1 MSKRIST
8 LLMAVMAA
16 VVLTAGGCGSGA
28 KVTTTVPSKADQ
40 PRQIVNQYAY
50 SFYASAV
57 LAEQEKDYTAALAYY
72 SEALKQAPGNTDILY
87 ALADLEFR
95 LRQPQRALETA
106 QKIFYKD
113 KNANMLI
120 ANCYRALGDHA
131 TAELTYAKVL
141 RMDPHNL
148 QAHWYSGVYASQRGD
163 IDAAAMHFEE
173 VAQLNPTPAIYVEI
187 AKLHNSRHQVDDA
200 IAAYRNSIEL
210 DPTESNM
217 EAYLNLAGLLRAN
230 NDASGAEEILVH
242 GIAANPE
249 SRAFRLY
256 LAELYN
262 DQNDTTSAIEIVE
275 WIWANSEAQEPILER
290 IGQIAFELDRL
301 DLADSIFERQLTM
314 SPESILSN
322 FYRGR
327 IAIIQDRNSD
337 AKGFFWKLI
346 DVADSLPDG
355 YINLGMIYL
364 DEDSLD
370 LAVDILKDGVARAAN
385 GREEAQYY
393 LATAL
398 GRAERYDEVLPIA
411 RALTKTHPE
420 EIRFL
425 FMLGSAYERTQMF
438 DSATAAF
445 TKILEMNPDHAQT
458 LNYLGYMWADLG
470 INLDESRRM
479 IERAL
484 EIDGEN
490 GAYLDSYGWVLYRLG
505 NYKDAEVQIRKAI
518 ALVANE
524 DYILF
529 DHLGDICHELG
540 RFEEAKQ
547 SWKKALDIDPDN
559 VEIQEKLTR

>member
-1 MSKRIST
+1 LTAII
-8 LLMAVMAA
+8 AA
-16 VVLTAGGCGSGA
+16 LVLTVIGCGSGS
-28 KVTTTVPSKADQ
+28 KVTTTVPSKANQ
-40 PRQIVNQYAY
+40 PRPIVNQHAY
-50 SFYASAV
+50 SFYASGV
-57 LAEQEKDYTAALAYY
+57 LAEQEKDFTAALAYY
-72 SEALKQAPGNTDILY
+72 SEALKHSPGNTDILY
-87 ALADLEFR
+87 TLADLEFR

-113 KNANMLI
+113 KNTNMLI
-120 ANCYRALGDHA
+120 ADCHRTLGDHA
-131 TAELTYAKVL
+131 KAELTYAKVL
-141 RMDPHNL
+141 RMDPYNL

-163 IDAAAMHFEE
+163 MDAAAMHFEK

-200 IAAYRNSIEL
+200 IAAYRSSIEL

-230 NDASGAEEILVH
+230 DDASGAEEVLVH
-242 GIAANPE
+242 GIEINPE

-262 DQNDTTSAIEIVE
+262 DQDDTTSAMEIVE
-275 WIWANSEAQEPILER
+275 WLWANAEAQEPILER
-290 IGQIAFELDRL
+290 VGQIAFELDRL
-301 DLADSIFERQLTM
+301 DMADSIFERQLTM
-314 SPESILSN
+314 SPRSILSN

-337 AKGFFWKLI
+337 AKDFFWNLI
-346 DVADSLPDG
+346 DIADSLPDG

-370 LAVDILKDGVARAAN
+370 LAVDILKDGVARATN
-385 GREEAQYY
+385 GREEAQFY

-411 RALTKTHPE
+411 RALIKSHPE

-425 FMLGSAYERTQMF
+425 FMLGSAYERTEMH

-470 INLDESRRM
+470 MNLDESLRM
-479 IERAL
+479 IVRAL
-484 EIDGEN
+484 EIDGDN
-490 GAYLDSYGWVLYRLG
+490 GAYLDSYGWVLFKLG
-505 NYKDAEVQIRKAI
+505 NFRDAEIQIRKAI
-518 ALVANE
+518 ALVSNE

-529 DHLGDICHELG
+529 DHLGDICYELG
-540 RFEEAKQ
+540 RYEEAKQ